1 VDHKTCFIAKES
13 RVDMIRNDSNETGG
27 GGIKEAELEE
37 GRERRLHVE
46 NGDDASDCKSYQLI
60 PFELD

>member
-1 VDHKTCFIAKES
+1 
-13 RVDMIRNDSNETGG
+13 MIRNDSNETGG